1 MALPNWFI
9 RFLGNFLPLSTYSP
23 FPRET
28 PEGIIFCLDSP
39 EKLKPKQQEF
49 FLRGWCFSKSQRIE
63 ALRITTPAGRR
74 KVRYGIERRDLQE
87 SFPNRPDSVLYTGFE
102 VSLTMPWGSSRFT
115 LEAQLEDGSWRP
127 VITEY
132 FTRPLLAIFHRDNFR
147 KGLQRCVPWR
157 FIRLLGNFLPVST
170 YRPLPRETPEG
181 IVFSLDSPRKLRPKQ
196 REFLF
201 RGWCF
206 SKTQRLKAVR
216 IITPTGWQKVRYGIE
231 RHDLLEAFQDWSDSV
246 LHAGFEVPVTVPR
259 GSTRFTVEVQ
269 LEDGS
274 WHTVITEYFIRPLL
288 NTFHREKI
296 FKGLQRY
303 VRWTKEHDQLSPRDR
318 KRIAQHIRIFETKPL
333 ISIVVPTYNTEVK
346 LLDKMM
352 HSVLDQLYDNWELC
366 IADDNSTRNS
376 TRRRLRYWENRDE
389 RIKVTFRTE
398 NGHISACSNSALE
411 LVTGK
416 FIALLDH
423 DDELAPHAL
432 YLVAL
437 EILTHPDCQL
447 IYSDEDKISVDG
459 YRSDPYFKPDFS
471 RDLLCSHNFV
481 SHLCVYRSDL
491 VRKLGGFREEF
502 VGSQDW
508 DLVLRCLDH
517 VEENQIRHIQRV
529 LYHWRLTGQST
540 SASMRNKRYAVDSG
554 RRALQEYLSKH
565 ESHAEVLDGPTL
577 GSFRIRYD
585 TPGNPLVSI
594 IIPTR
599 NNAALLERCI
609 DSIRAMTGYPRYELI
624 IVDNGSDDPQS
635 KDLLASLEKSDK
647 ARVFAKPMPFNF
659 SRLNNWAARRAEGD
673 ILLFLNDDI
682 EVIEEDWLR
691 EMVSHA
697 MRKTVGPVGAKLIFP
712 DGYNQHAGMILGI
725 GGVAGHAFKFLHRS
739 NPGHIGRAGII
750 QNYSAVTAA
759 CMAIRRDVF
768 EEVGGFDEENLGT
781 AYNDADLCL
790 RAWEKGYRTV
800 WTPHALLIH
809 HESASRGLEDNP
821 EKKKRWQSEADYML
835 SKWKPQIEN
844 DPFYNPALSLQ
855 REDFSLAQ
863 PPRYA
868 RPWEQDFGKQLEEFL
883 PLVGWPAFYHRLP
896 WTPDL
901 QAKITSVSQ
910 RLQIGRMTLQV
921 DILMPRKSGLTIKID
936 GNELAYN
943 VLKGAPSS
951 FSPSAKECTLSVATT
966 LIPLHPRSRF
976 SVGVAP
982 HRQNRPFEAL
992 GIPVC
997 NLIPDRI
1004 EEPFLCRVEAILDRP
1019 DFGTRVIWGWCFG
1032 LNPLKVGK
1040 IRARLDH
1047 VKLDVETHLPRKD
1060 VKTAYP
1066 NEPDADRCGF
1076 ECELPAGKKS
1086 GTIKLDCQLEG
1097 NAFWTEFY
1105 QGDLASLEEVA
1116 PEPDPDQLPQVVE
1129 HRLQSRYNLDTI
1141 FVEQQRKLRT
1151 KLLGWVFLKDGPTI
1165 EGVRILIRDGT
1176 LKCRYGLQREDVL
1189 AEFPGQANAIYCGFE
1204 ANIEEVTGN
1213 PTLVFQLQVMG
1224 GDWIT
1229 FDQRKPAQIKTTYY
1243 QKKKIPATESGVM
1256 ANVENARIER
1266 RFGHQFAISGWCFRT
1281 DGKPVSKIRIRID
1294 KETFPGKP
1302 GIERT
1307 DVHEKFHTE
1316 YPVGLHAGFEI
1327 PLSKVERNAKLNFE
1341 YKIPRGGWTLF
1352 AVEDFSK
1359 FPVSHFATYSEE
1371 RSDYQ
1376 KWLTEY
1382 DSLLS
1387 IPKEKAR
1394 VRMDEL
1400 SLKPLISI
1408 VLPVY
1413 DTPEKYLRKALDSVR
1428 RQYYPNWELCLADD
1442 ASSLDHVKPVIE
1454 EFAAE
1459 EPRIKTVY
1467 RQENGHISRASNSAL
1482 KLASGE
1488 WCTFLDH
1495 DDELTPD
1502 ALFRVVESINRNPH
1516 ALFFYS
1522 DEDTLDAD
1530 GNRRDPYFKPDWN
1543 LELLEGQNF
1552 ICHLAVIRRELIER
1566 VGGFEP
1572 GMEGSQDWDLFLK
1585 ITESLQPEQIV
1596 HIPYVLYHWRAVEG
1610 STALSLE
1617 EKSYVRKS
1625 SRKALEGHCARA
1637 HPGAKVFAI
1646 AHGHW
1651 RIKHP
1656 LPEPAPEVSII
1667 IPTRDQAEI
1676 LRACIRSVQ
1685 NSTSYTNFNILVV
1698 DNQSVKKETHEL
1710 FAELRDDGIRVL
1722 PYDKPFNFSAI
1733 NNYAA
1738 ARAGGDILLFL
1749 NNDII
1754 VNNFDWL
1761 EEMVSHFGKNRVG
1774 AVGAK
1779 LYYPEDLIQHAGV
1792 ILGINGVAGHCFKY
1806 AEQGEPGQ
1814 RNRLNLV
1821 QQFSAVT
1828 AACMAVKKSVFE
1840 AIGGF
1845 EEEHLGVAF
1854 NDVDLCLRMREAGY
1868 SIIWTPHA
1876 QLYHHESLS
1885 RGDDSSWHKDARVDE
1900 EIEYMM
1906 SKWSS
1911 ILPYDPNYNPNLTLE
1926 FEDFSLAWPPR
1937 LPKA

>member
-1 MALPNWFI
+1 MSLPNWFI
-9 RFLGNFLPLSTYSP
+9 RLLGNLLPIATYRPSLG
-23 FPRET
+23 ET

-39 EKLKPKQQEF
+39 DKLRPKQREF
-49 FLRGWCFSKSQRIE
+49 LFRGWCFSNSHRIK
-63 ALRITTPAGRR
+63 AMRIITPAGRQ
-74 KVRYGIERRDLQE
+74 KVRYGIERRDLLQAFQTR
-87 SFPNRPDSVLYTGFE
+87 SDSVLYAGFE
-102 VSLTMPWGSSRFT
+102 VTLTIPPGSTRFT
-115 LEAQLEDGSWRP
+115 LEAQMEDGSWRP

-132 FTRPLLAIFHRDNFR
+132 LTRPLLAIFHRENLGKSLHPF
-147 KGLQRCVPWR
+147 VPWR
-157 FIRLLGNFLPVST
+157 FIRMLGYFLPLST
-170 YRPLPRETPEG
+170 YRPLPRETAEG
-181 IVFSLDSPRKLRPKQ
+181 IIFSLDSPRKLRPKQ

-206 SKTQRLKAVR
+206 SKSQRIKAVR
-216 IITPTGWQKVRYGIE
+216 IITPAGWQKTRYGIE
-231 RHDLLEAFQDWSDSV
+231 RHDLLEAFPTWSDSV
-246 LHAGFEVPVTVPR
+246 LHAGFEVPVTAPR
-259 GSTRFTVEVQ
+259 GSTRFTLEAQ

-274 WHTVITEYFIRPLL
+274 WRPIITEYFIRPLL
-288 NTFHREKI
+288 TIFHREKL
-296 FKGLQRY
+296 FKGLHRY
-303 VRWTKEHDQLSPRDR
+303 VRWTREHDQLSPRDR
-318 KRIAQHIRIFETKPL
+318 KRISQHIRIFEAKPL
-333 ISIVVPTYNTEVK
+333 FSIVAPTYNTEVR
-346 LLDKMM
+346 LLDKMIQ
-352 HSVLDQLYDNWELC
+352 SVLDQLYDNWELC
-366 IADDNSTRNS
+366 IADDNSTKRS
-376 TRRRLRYWENRDE
+376 TRRRLRYWEKRDE

-411 LVTGK
+411 LVTGE

-437 EILTHPDCQL
+437 EILTHPDCQI

-459 YRSDPYFKPDFS
+459 YRSDPYFKPDFG

-481 SHLCVYRSDL
+481 SHLCVYRTDL
-491 VRKLGGFREEF
+491 IRKLGGFREAF

-517 VEENQIRHIQRV
+517 VEEKQIRHIQRV

-554 RRALQEYLSKH
+554 RRALEEYLSKH
-565 ESHAEVLDGPTL
+565 ENHAEVLDGPTL
-577 GSFRIRYD
+577 GSFRIRYG
-585 TPGNPLVSI
+585 TPGHPLVSI
-594 IIPTR
+594 IILTR
-599 NNAALLERCI
+599 NNAALLQRCV
-609 DSIRAMTGYPRYELI
+609 DSIQAMTSYPNYEVV
-624 IVDNGSDDPQS
+624 IVDNGSDDPQTM
-635 KDLLASLEKSDK
+635 DLLASLENSEK
-647 ARVFAKPMPFNF
+647 ARVLAKPVPFNF
-659 SRLNNWAARRAEGD
+659 SLLNNWAVRRAEGD

-697 MRKTVGPVGAKLIFP
+697 MRKAIGPVGAKLIFP

-725 GGVAGHAFKFLHRS
+725 GGVAGHAFKFLHRN

-768 EEVGGFDEENLGT
+768 EKVGGFDEENLGT

-821 EKKKRWQSEADYML
+821 EKKKRWKSEADYML
-835 SKWKPQIEN
+835 AKWKPQIEN
-844 DPFYNPALSLQ
+844 DPFYNPALTLQ
-855 REDFSLAQ
+855 REDFGLAR
-863 PPRYA
+863 PPRYV
-868 RPWEQDFGKQLEEFL
+868 RPWDQDFGKQPEEFVRL
-883 PLVGWPAFYHRLP
+883 AGWQAFYHRLP
-896 WTPDL
+896 WTPHL
-901 QAKITSVSQ
+901 RAEITAVSQ
-910 RLQIGRMTLQV
+910 RLQVRRMTLQV
-921 DILMPRKSGLTIKID
+921 EILMPRESGLTIKID
-936 GNELAYN
+936 GNELSYN
-943 VLKGAPSS
+943 VLKEAPST
-951 FSPSAKECTLSVATT
+951 FSPRPSECATSIATT
-966 LIPLHPRSRF
+966 FIPLHPRSRF

-982 HRQNRPFEAL
+982 PRQNQPFEL
-992 GIPVC
+992 LDVPVC
-997 NLIPDRI
+997 NLIPDRV
-1004 EEPFLCRVEAILDRP
+1004 EESFLCRVEAILDRP
-1019 DFGTRVIWGWCFG
+1019 DFATRVIWGWCFG
-1032 LNPLKVGK
+1032 LKPLKVGK

-1047 VKLDVETHLPRKD
+1047 VKLEVETHLPRKD
-1060 VKTAYP
+1060 VGSAYP
-1066 NEPDADRCGF
+1066 NEPDAGRCGF

-1086 GTIKLDCQLEG
+1086 GTLKLDCQLEG
-1097 NAFWTEFY
+1097 NAIWTEFY
-1105 QGDLASLEEVA
+1105 QGDLASLKEWA
-1116 PEPDPDQLPQVVE
+1116 PTTDPDQLPQVVE
-1129 HRLQSRYNLDTI
+1129 HPLQSRYNLDTI
-1141 FVEQQRKLRT
+1141 FVEQQRRLRT
-1151 KLLGWVFLKDGPTI
+1151 KLLGWVFLKDGPSI
-1165 EGVRILIRDGT
+1165 KGVRILIRDGM

-1204 ANIEEVTGN
+1204 ANMEEISGN
-1213 PTLVFQLQVMG
+1213 PNMVFQLQVTG

-1243 QKKKIPATESGVM
+1243 HKKNIPATESGVL

-1266 RFGHQFAISGWCFRT
+1266 RFGHQFSISGWCFRT
-1281 DGKPVSKIRIRID
+1281 DGKPVSKIRIRIGN
-1294 KETFPGKP
+1294 ETFPGKP

-1307 DVHEKFHTE
+1307 DVHEKYHAQ
-1316 YPVGLHAGFEI
+1316 YPVGLNAGFEI
-1327 PLSKVERNAKLNFE
+1327 PLNNIERNAKLNFE
-1341 YKIPRGGWTLF
+1341 YKISRGRWTLF

-1371 RSDYQ
+1371 RTDYQ
-1376 KWLTEY
+1376 KWLTQY
-1382 DSLLS
+1382 DNLLS

-1394 VRMDEL
+1394 VRLDEL
-1400 SLKPLISI
+1400 PLKPLISI
-1408 VLPVY
+1408 ILPVY
-1413 DTPEKYLRKALDSVR
+1413 NTPEKYLRKALDSVK

-1442 ASSLDHVKPVIE
+1442 ASTQDHVKAVIGE
-1454 EFAAE
+1454 IAAE
-1459 EPRIKTVY
+1459 EPRIKTVF
-1467 RQENGHISRASNSAL
+1467 RRENGHISRASNSAL
-1482 KLASGE
+1482 QLATGE
-1488 WCTFLDH
+1488 WCAFLDH
-1495 DDELTPD
+1495 DDELAPD
-1502 ALFRVVESINRNPH
+1502 ALLRVVEFINRNPQ

-1522 DEDTLDAD
+1522 DEDTLDRE
-1530 GNRRDPYFKPDWN
+1530 GYRRDPYFKPDWN
-1543 LELLEGQNF
+1543 PELLEGQNF
-1552 ICHLAVIRRELIER
+1552 ICHLTVTRRELIKR

-1572 GMEGSQDWDLFLK
+1572 GLEGSQDWDLFLK
-1585 ITESLQPEQIV
+1585 ITESLQPDQIV

-1610 STALSLE
+1610 STALALE
-1617 EKSYVRKS
+1617 EKSYIRKS
-1625 SRKALEGHCARA
+1625 SRKALEGHCSRM
-1637 HPGAKVFAI
+1637 HPGAQVIAI

-1656 LPEPAPEVSII
+1656 LPAPAPAVSII
-1667 IPTRDQAEI
+1667 IPTRDQADI
-1676 LRACIRSVQ
+1676 LRACIQSIR

-1698 DNQSVKKETHEL
+1698 DNQSEKKETHRL
-1710 FAELRDDGIRVL
+1710 FAELRDSGITVL

-1738 ARAGGDILLFL
+1738 TRANGDILLFL

-1761 EEMVSHFGKNRVG
+1761 EEMVSHFGKDRVG

-1840 AIGGF
+1840 AVGGF
-1845 EEEHLGVAF
+1845 EEERLGVAF
-1854 NDVDLCLRMREAGY
+1854 NDVDLCLRIREAGY

-1885 RGDDSSWHKDARVDE
+1885 RGDDSAWRKDTRVDR

-1906 SKWSS
+1906 AKWSA
-1911 ILPYDPNYNPNLTLE
+1911 ILSHDPSYNPNLTLE
-1926 FEDFSLAWPPR
+1926 YEDFSLSWPPR